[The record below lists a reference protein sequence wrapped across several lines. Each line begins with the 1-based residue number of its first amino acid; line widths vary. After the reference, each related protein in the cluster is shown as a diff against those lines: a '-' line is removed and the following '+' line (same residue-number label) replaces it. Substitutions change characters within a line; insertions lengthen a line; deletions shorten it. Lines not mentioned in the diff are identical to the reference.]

1 MKKVLSNFSKL
12 NLVSSLQKTTNLSTL
27 SSLSSSSTR
36 CILSQPRTSLVDK
49 SSVANFSLHAP
60 RHGLMEFFDDKKN
73 WSEMKK
79 IKHGRPWRLDEL
91 RIKSNIDLHKLW
103 YVLLKE
109 RNMLLTMEEFYIQND
124 RSMPSHERIAK
135 V

>member
-1 MKKVLSNFSKL
+1 MR
-12 NLVSSLQKTTNLSTL
+12 STL
-27 SSLSSSSTR
+27 SSLSSSTR
-36 CILSQPRTSLVDK
+36 SILSQPRTPLVDN
-49 SSVANFSLHAP
+49 SSVAKFSLHAP

-103 YVLLKE
+103 FVLLKE
-109 RNMLLTMEEFYIQND
+109 RNMLLTMEDFYIQND
-124 RSMPSHERIAK
+124 RTMPSHERIAK